1 MSFPMCTVGQRF
13 QGMAVKDNSVRLGI
27 PASDRSI
34 LDQFQHAVFIDPG
47 LEHDKLTAKDLE
59 KATFS
64 NHSCKLIAMSH
75 TTCFK

>member
-1 MSFPMCTVGQRF
+1 
-13 QGMAVKDNSVRLGI
+13 MAVKDNSVCLGI

-59 KATFS
+59 KATSLKSFMEI
-64 NHSCKLIAMSH
+64 IAMSH
-75 TTCFK
+75 TTCFKGKMY